1 VNLLVNEGL
10 ISDLVELFGKEN
22 VFYRAEELI
31 ELFPEEILYGEFKA
45 LVLVRPSEIRQLN
58 RLLILMKR
66 HKISGLTPLGSG
78 NTLGAY
84 SKYLIIDL
92 SNFNNIIEI
101 DDSRYIAT
109 IEAGVKFNELNAELK
124 KRNLTLPLI
133 PPIDGTMGGLISTPD
148 VQIGSFKYGNIGN
161 YLRHV
166 SLFSSKKLVKLGTKN
181 TPPFTC
187 GYNLTNLLY
196 GSMGFYGLII
206 DMTLE
211 LIPIPE
217 KQYEI
222 SIMCEKLEDIVKI
235 FQILKDFESLTNLTI
250 QKSRNDIEILIN
262 LEGFSDLVQMENEK
276 LLALTNVNVEGIDSK
291 YLLNI
296 LRIHLE
302 NQVYEQP
309 RIIPSSK
316 LQQILNNSKNSS
328 FIIHFISDSN
338 FMFSTINSND
348 KIEVKKNLNKCSLAS
363 YFSKENFP
371 IIKKLKEIIDPSNL
385 FQPGMIDQ

>member
-1 VNLLVNEGL
+1 MVNEGL